1 MQSVNPVLRGKQ
13 NELRIFAGKT
23 AVITGGAHGI
33 GRAIADAFLREG
45 AAVHI
50 IDMLPGDWFVG
61 DVSGKQMAKTRM
73 AALCFP
79 AYYMLYC

>member
-1 MQSVNPVLRGKQ
+1 MQSVNPVYEENKMDKG
-13 NELRIFAGKT
+13 IFTGKT

-50 IDMLPGDWFVG
+50 IDIQPGDWLWATYRKRKIWNG
-61 DVSGKQMAKTRM
+61 SRRM
-73 AALCFP
+73 
-79 AYYMLYC
+79 